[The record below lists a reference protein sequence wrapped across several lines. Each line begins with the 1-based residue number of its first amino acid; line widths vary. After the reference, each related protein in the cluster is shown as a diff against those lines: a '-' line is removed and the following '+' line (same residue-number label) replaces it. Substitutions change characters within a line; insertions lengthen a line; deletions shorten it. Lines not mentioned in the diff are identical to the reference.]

1 MASTPNSPSKT
12 QRVKP
17 AFAYTGGRKTL
28 PTCYQDI
35 STWPS
40 FDDSMLSGVVAVRYR
55 RLRDATVAYL
65 DGRAMSDVVAIAG
78 VGERRYSR
86 IWKRCFLL
94 AEDGKIL
101 GCRAFA
107 KGYFSCSPIRVAPLP
122 SAEGG
127 KGGFSGAFR
136 QLLRNRPGISKR
148 LIEYLNGYGLKGLRP
163 NRLMFRSIHKA
174 FLRFCV
180 EEGVTADEYPF
191 NTGEKARRP
200 LREWIDTDY
209 MPQYATRF
217 ITVEHGAGAGSLAG
231 YGEGDGQANRKASGY
246 GAWVIDEHTPHF
258 TAKYIIPN
266 NLGDWESVKLRRFS
280 VLRLILIRPG
290 VTANLAHRQVYAAQ
304 VSTSDVC
311 QLLWDGVN
319 GPEPVRRTIE
329 GLKPEEGAGYP
340 AVVIEGL
347 RFAIPS
353 VVYLDNALA
362 HLADDVQHVVAHL
375 FGGKVILGK
384 PYSPHGRPDV
394 ESKFALESG
403 RIEYQIPGSTGSGPK
418 DSVRESSDVP
428 VDRLVHTAVF
438 EQLMDVYCMNENA
451 LPSAGA
457 HNISS
462 LERLRRQLA
471 SGALKPAYL
480 AADKRKPHFFSR
492 PVKVTIKADT
502 SNGRRPYFNF
512 KYQRYTSSAL
522 SQRFDLKNKT
532 MYVRRD
538 SKNLRTVFLYFPDG
552 TEFGAAQVIGHWG
565 TFPHDERIRLLFGKL
580 KRDGLL
586 DVRADDRPLE
596 ALFNHL
602 RKRAPMDRTD
612 ALRLTNLVE
621 YLTRQDFEMSMDM
634 TVACHEWKELSAVS
648 KTLGILPART
658 LESTANDGP
667 VHKAGPIAVKRV
679 GDLPAEQTSAALVQT
694 KRFLLSKR
702 FHLPPR

>member
-1 MASTPNSPSKT
+1 M
-12 QRVKP
+12 
-17 AFAYTGGRKTL
+17 

-40 FDDSMLSGVVAVRYR
+40 FDDSTLQGTVAERYR
-55 RLRDATVAYL
+55 RLRDAAVAYL
-65 DGRAMSDVVAIAG
+65 DHQPMSDVVGIAG
-78 VGERRYSR
+78 VGERRFTR
-86 IWKRCFLL
+86 IMKRCFLL
-94 AEDGKIL
+94 AEDGQIL

-107 KGYFSCSPIRVAPLP
+107 KGYFSCSPTRVAPLTTVE
-122 SAEGG
+122 SG

-136 QLLRNRPGISKR
+136 QLLRNHPGVSTK
-148 LIEYLNGYGLKGLRP
+148 LIDYLNGYGLKGLRP

-174 FLRFCV
+174 FLRFCR
-180 EEGVTADEYPF
+180 EDGVKDDEYPF
-191 NTGEKARRP
+191 NTGERARRP
-200 LREWIDTDY
+200 LRSWIDTDY

-217 ITVEHGAGAGSLAG
+217 ITIEHGAAAGGLAG
-231 YGEGDGQANRKASGY
+231 YGEGDGQADRKASGY
-246 GAWVIDEHTPHF
+246 GAWVIDAHTPDF

-266 NLGDWESVKLRRFS
+266 NLGDWEAVKLRRFS
-280 VLRLILIRPG
+280 VLRLIHRGTGAI
-290 VTANLAHRQVYAAQ
+290 LAHRQVYAAQ
-304 VSTSDVC
+304 VSASDVC

-329 GLKPEEGAGYP
+329 GLQPEEGGGYP

-347 RFAIPS
+347 RFATPS
-353 VVYLDNALA
+353 VVYLDNALP

-375 FGGKVILGK
+375 FGAKVILGK
-384 PYSPHGRPDV
+384 PYSPHDRPDV
-394 ESKFALESG
+394 ESKFALEAG
-403 RIEYQIPGSTGSGPK
+403 RIEHQMPGSTGSGPK
-418 DSVRESSDVP
+418 DPLRESSDVP

-457 HNISS
+457 HNISA

-492 PVKVTIKADT
+492 PVKVTVKADS

-512 KYQRYTSSAL
+512 LYQRYTSSAL

-552 TEFGAAQVIGHWG
+552 TEFGAVQVIGHWG
-565 TFPHDERIRLLFGKL
+565 TFPHDERIRRLFGKL

-596 ALFNHL
+596 ALFSHL

-621 YLTRQDFEMSMDM
+621 YLTRHDFEMPMAM
-634 TVACHEWKELSAVS
+634 TVACHEWQELSSVS
-648 KTLGILPART
+648 QTLSILPAHT
-658 LESTANDGP
+658 LKNAAHAAHADP
-667 VHKAGPIAVKRV
+667 VSKAGPIAVKRG
-679 GDLPAEQTSAALVQT
+679 GDVSAEQMSAAPAQT
-694 KRFLLSKR
+694 KRYVLSKR
-702 FHLPPR
+702 SPLPPR